1 MERTPTDFGTTD
13 EASSATSGGDFVSRL
28 ERILRKPAV
37 QQRLLAEAPEEV
49 QQAVMSEFSDTP
61 TETPDAPTDADTT
74 DTTDAT
80 DAEATGDVTPEK
92 LVEFLNQIEEQVG
105 GQYTVTQ
112 LRTFTEAN
120 PAMVENLLDEY
131 L

>member
-13 EASSATSGGDFVSRL
+13 EASSDATGGDFVSRL

-49 QQAVMSEFSDTP
+49 QHAVMSEFSDTP

-74 DTTDAT
+74 DAT

-92 LVEFLNQIEEQVG
+92 LVDFLNQIEEQVG

-120 PAMVENLLDEY
+120 PGMVENLLDEY